1 MKAFEI
7 KNISFSYPAFP
18 DRKIL
23 EDFSLE
29 IEVGS
34 FVTISGA
41 VGSGK
46 STLALLL
53 NGLLKPGSGSITAFG
68 ETDEKKLKPLVQVV
82 FQNPENSFIAET
94 VERDV
99 AFGPENLCLEQKVI
113 RERVDSA
120 LKTLGIENLAKRRIS
135 TLSGGQK
142 QLVSLAGALAIKP
155 RALVLDEALSM
166 LDEKTQEKVLN
177 LLKNLCKKER
187 LTVVLITHKDSEYK
201 IERGKCLKT

>member
-1 MKAFEI
+1 MKAFEV

-120 LKTLGIENLAKRRIS
+120 LKTLGIENLSKRRIS

-155 RALVLDEALSM
+155 RAIVLDEALSM
-166 LDEKTQEKVLN
+166 LDEKTQDRVLN
-177 LLKNLCKKER
+177 TIKNLCETEG